1 MDSSPFLGAA
11 TPFVYI
17 EGSRE
22 EGERLFAGRFPPL
35 PAGDL
40 TEAGE
45 LVYYVQNHPQLQPLV
60 QKYLTRLFE
69 DISPE
74 ISKPGVRSTSD
85 EAESQ
90 YGDLLRST
98 LVNSLLQDR
107 RIGLVNL
114 FWLAHSKQVAETI
127 EALASRREMRRVRF
141 SVHPLLARFYRE
153 VWRQACRE
161 VDQKKPGQL
170 RFALGDSVRSALVDA
185 IIDDQLPLAVRKI
198 GDLDFETV
206 LRGNVRY
213 RITQEVFYEIYRLLI
228 EEIESRVASG
238 DSLFMAKLAGHMP
251 SLEPESYS
259 LPAHRV
265 KMLFNPEIRR
275 HLLTDQWRVG
285 EKLRAAKQLA
295 AEAKQ
300 GARPLSLLEVFDEL
314 ATAVQRFE
322 LVSRV
327 RERVHLV
334 SSVMSD
340 DQMQEDYGS
349 VRIYRFAEAVEVV
362 GNAVNATVLFLDL
375 RGFTETSEGLV
386 SERDLT
392 HQVYTV
398 FDPFVEVIARF
409 GGVVDKFLG
418 DGMMVTFGAAHSSRH
433 GPLLAV
439 RAAIVLQE
447 KLQDLRDRGET
458 HFTMGISIHYGRV
471 YLAHFIGSAGGQDA
485 TVIGRNVNLAGR
497 LSSGAKQ
504 RKKEEKIS
512 AFPIGQPDLIVSV
525 GGDGTLANE
534 GIAVSRETVLAIEK
548 LVPLTPREDV
558 EELYGEFYDT
568 KLERKILL
576 RYAGDAKFKGVWGSF
591 PVYSVEL
598 G

>member
-1 MDSSPFLGAA
+1 
-11 TPFVYI
+11 
-17 EGSRE
+17 
-22 EGERLFAGRFPPL
+22 
-35 PAGDL
+35 
-40 TEAGE
+40 
-45 LVYYVQNHPQLQPLV
+45 
-60 QKYLTRLFE
+60 
-69 DISPE
+69 
-74 ISKPGVRSTSD
+74 
-85 EAESQ
+85 
-90 YGDLLRST
+90 
-98 LVNSLLQDR
+98 
-107 RIGLVNL
+107 
-114 FWLAHSKQVAETI
+114 
-127 EALASRREMRRVRF
+127 
-141 SVHPLLARFYRE
+141 
-153 VWRQACRE
+153 
-161 VDQKKPGQL
+161 
-170 RFALGDSVRSALVDA
+170 LVDA
-185 IIDDQLPLAVRKI
+185 IIDDQLPLAMSKI
-198 GDLDFETV
+198 GDLDFETI
-206 LRGNVRY
+206 LKGNVRY
-213 RITQEVFYEIYRLLI
+213 RISQEVFYEIYRLLI

-238 DSLFMAKLAGHMP
+238 DPLFMAKLARHMP
-251 SLEPESYS
+251 SMEPESYS

-285 EKLRAAKQLA
+285 AKLRAAKQLA
-295 AEAKQ
+295 VEAKK
-300 GARPLSLLEVFDEL
+300 GAQPLSLLEIFDEL

-322 LVSRV
+322 LVSRM

-340 DQMQEDYGS
+340 DQLHKDYGS
-349 VRIYRFAEAVEVV
+349 VRVYRFTEAVEVV

-392 HQVYTV
+392 HQVYSV

-409 GGVVDKFLG
+409 GGEVDKFLG
-418 DGMMVTFGAAHSSRH
+418 DGMMVTFGAANTSRH
-433 GPLLAV
+433 GPLHAV
-439 RAAIVLQE
+439 RTAIVLQE
-447 KLQDLRDRGET
+447 KLQDLRERGKT

-471 YLAHFIGSAGGQDA
+471 YLAHFIGSAGGQDT

-504 RKKEEKIS
+504 RKKETEGATS
-512 AFPIGQPDLIVSV
+512 PIGQPDLVVSV
-525 GGDGTLANE
+525 GRDGTLANE

-568 KLERKILL
+568 TLERKILL

>member
-1 MDSSPFLGAA
+1 MPWQSF
-11 TPFVYI
+11 
-17 EGSRE
+17 
-22 EGERLFAGRFPPL
+22 
-35 PAGDL
+35 
-40 TEAGE
+40 
-45 LVYYVQNHPQLQPLV
+45 
-60 QKYLTRLFE
+60 
-69 DISPE
+69 
-74 ISKPGVRSTSD
+74 
-85 EAESQ
+85 
-90 YGDLLRST
+90 
-98 LVNSLLQDR
+98 
-107 RIGLVNL
+107 
-114 FWLAHSKQVAETI
+114 
-127 EALASRREMRRVRF
+127 
-141 SVHPLLARFYRE
+141 
-153 VWRQACRE
+153 
-161 VDQKKPGQL
+161 DQKKPGQL

-198 GDLDFETV
+198 EELDFETV

-213 RITQEVFYEIYRLLI
+213 RITQGVFYEIYRLLI

-238 DSLFMAKLAGHMP
+238 DSLFMAKLAGHLP
-251 SLEPESYS
+251 SMEPESYS

-285 EKLRAAKQLA
+285 AKLRAAKQLA
-295 AEAKQ
+295 TEAKQ
-300 GARPLSLLEVFDEL
+300 GAQPLSLLDVFDEL

-349 VRIYRFAEAVEVV
+349 MRIYRFTEAVEVV

-398 FDPFVEVIARF
+398 FDPFVEVIERF
-409 GGVVDKFLG
+409 GGEVDKFLG

-433 GPLLAV
+433 GPLRAV
-439 RAAIVLQE
+439 RTAIVLQE
-447 KLQDLRDRGET
+447 KLQDLRERGKT

-471 YLAHFIGSAGGQDA
+471 YLAHFIGSAGGQDT

-497 LSSGAKQ
+497 LSSGSKQ
-504 RKKEEKIS
+504 RKKEGKKR

-525 GGDGTLANE
+525 GRDGTLANE